1 MNAKSLRQKIEDDG
15 YCFETDDAET
25 IQAAIINLL
34 NAPVKWTSVKDEKL
48 RKLILAYQL
57 SLKEIV
63 REIRSAKR
71 KKCFCHN
78 SYGERV
84 A

>member
-1 MNAKSLRQKIEDDG
+1 LEDAG
-15 YCFETDDAET
+15 YCFSSDDPEELRDAV
-25 IQAAIINLL
+25 IHLL
-34 NAPVKWTSVKDEKL
+34 NDDLKWSSIKDEKL

-63 REIRSAKR
+63 REIRGAVK